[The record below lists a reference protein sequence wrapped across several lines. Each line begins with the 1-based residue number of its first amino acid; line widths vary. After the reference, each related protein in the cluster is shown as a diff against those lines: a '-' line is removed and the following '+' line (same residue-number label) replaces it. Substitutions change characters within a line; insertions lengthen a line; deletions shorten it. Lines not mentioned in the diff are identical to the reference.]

1 MTNLE
6 QNASDESN
14 TLASEKP
21 ARKSFIFLF
30 VSLIFKIILAIVMS
44 ILEIIGFVLKWIFY
58 WLFGQAIIGLIL
70 LLFVGVIMLIGYLIT

>member
-6 QNASDESN
+6 QNSSDEST
-14 TLASEKP
+14 TLASEKSVH
-21 ARKSFIFLF
+21 KSFIFLL

-58 WLFGQAIIGLIL
+58 WLFGQAIMGLIL
-70 LLFVGVIMLIGYLIT
+70 LLFAGAIMLVAYLIT